1 MAHKGAPVL
10 IAPTRLVAAAPASA
24 GWRSLPRDASNPE
37 FVKACQPRS
46 KRGDVSPLGSAFR
59 PGCRREAETGSDRTP
74 SSGG

>member
-1 MAHKGAPVL
+1 MAHRGAPVL

-59 PGCRREAETGSDRTP
+59 PGCRREAETRGNWAPNGS
-74 SSGG
+74 G